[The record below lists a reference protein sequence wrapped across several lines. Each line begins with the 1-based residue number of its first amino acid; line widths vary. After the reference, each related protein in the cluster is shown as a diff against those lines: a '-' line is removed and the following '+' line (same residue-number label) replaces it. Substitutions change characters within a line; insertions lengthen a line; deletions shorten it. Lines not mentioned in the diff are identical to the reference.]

1 MTSTTTTESSSAG
14 TGMVGGNSALT
25 DGMIIAWRNLK
36 RIPRVPD
43 QAMWGTVQPIMFVLL
58 VAYVFG
64 GAVPIPGYEPDPAIY
79 REFLMAGIFAQ
90 TMAFAVASS
99 SVGLADDMQ
108 KGLVDRFR
116 SLPIARSAVISG
128 RVVGDLVFNSFIMV
142 VMVVCAL
149 LVGWR
154 WHNGV
159 LQGLAGFAL
168 LLAFAF
174 AMLWVGALVGLSV
187 RSVEVAASAGLIWL
201 FPVTFLSTAFVPMNS
216 QPGWIQAV
224 AEWNPFS
231 AVVTACRQLFGNP
244 VPPSDAFPMQHAVAM
259 SWVYIA
265 LIIAVFAPLAVR
277 KYQQAASR

>member
-1 MTSTTTTESSSAG
+1 MTTTTETERAA
-14 TGMVGGNSALT
+14 TPPLVGGNSALV
-25 DGMIIAWRNLK
+25 DGMVIAWRNLK

-43 QAMWGTVQPIMFVLL
+43 QAMWGTIQPIMFVLL
-58 VAYVFG
+58 FAYVFG
-64 GAVPIPGYEPDPAIY
+64 GAIPIGADNDPAVY
-79 REFLMAGIFAQ
+79 REFLMAGIFTQ

-108 KGLVDRFR
+108 KGLIDRFR

-159 LQGLAGFAL
+159 LQGLAGFVL

-187 RSVEVAASAGLIWL
+187 RSAEVAASAGLIWL

-231 AVVTACRQLFGNP
+231 AVVTACRELFGNP

-259 SWVYIA
+259 SWLYIA

>member
-1 MTSTTTTESSSAG
+1 MNTTDVRDRPVE

-25 DGMIIAWRNLK
+25 DGLVIAWRNLK

-58 VAYVFG
+58 FAYVFG
-64 GAVPIPGYEPDPAIY
+64 GAIPIGDNADPAVY
-79 REFLMAGIFAQ
+79 REFLMAGIFTQ

-108 KGLVDRFR
+108 KGLIDRFR
-116 SLPIARSAVISG
+116 SLPIARSAVIFG
-128 RVVGDLVFNSFIMV
+128 RVVGDLVFNAFIMV

-159 LQGLAGFAL
+159 LNGLAAFGL
-168 LLAFAF
+168 LLLFAF
-174 AMLWVGALVGLSV
+174 AMLWIGAVIGLSV
-187 RSVEVAASAGLIWL
+187 RSAEVAASAGLIWL
-201 FPVTFLSTAFVPMNS
+201 FPVTFLSTAFVPMNN
-216 QPGWIQAV
+216 QPEWIKTV

-231 AVVTACRQLFGNP
+231 AVVGASRELFGNP
-244 VPPSDAFPMQHAVAM
+244 NPFVSDAFPSQHPVLLALI
-259 SWVYIA
+259 YIGA
-265 LIIAVFAPLAVR
+265 IIAVFVPLAVR
-277 KYQQAASR
+277 KYQRAAGR